1 MHSENCGHPF
11 AASGLRARRTA
22 ITQTSRNCNRKRCT
36 VLLWWCF
43 AVSSGKKKVRT
54 NKHLQLKECNTVLVH
69 NGIFCKLCARNCFED
84 DFIKNA
90 VSSGKGRL
98 IRIIFFDY
106 FNGVKRFC
114 EFLRFFVHPIK
125 SNGLK
130 NNMPIHAT
138 AIVT

>member
-1 MHSENCGHPF
+1 M
-11 AASGLRARRTA
+11 
-22 ITQTSRNCNRKRCT
+22 
-36 VLLWWCF
+36 
-43 AVSSGKKKVRT
+43 RT

-106 FNGVKRFC
+106 FNGVKRFW
-114 EFLRFFVHPIK
+114 EFLRFFVHLIK
-125 SNGLK
+125 S
-130 NNMPIHAT
+130 MT
-138 AIVT
+138 

>member
-1 MHSENCGHPF
+1 M
-11 AASGLRARRTA
+11 
-22 ITQTSRNCNRKRCT
+22 
-36 VLLWWCF
+36 
-43 AVSSGKKKVRT
+43 RT

-114 EFLRFFVHPIK
+114 EFLRFFVHQVYGLIK
-125 SNGLK
+125 IICQFMLQLFLRRYYTIQYFVIYLQTEND
-130 NNMPIHAT
+130 
-138 AIVT
+138 